1 MTAFMPISRPASMV
15 FLVCLNTAAQKLVLR
30 NIHVEKKPG
39 QESGPVMATVN
50 GKPRRILPEATQVW
64 AVMRG
69 KNALVLIPPSEKEPQ
84 NKEYH
89 LRFYDTSVH
98 KGRFWGTVPFA
109 QAEFSEQKLPD
120 GGWTFLLS
128 GVDPHSK
135 EPLLVVADIYAIRA
149 RLVAAKARTPDGQSL
164 SALLAPDMLAIFET
178 TTPAQ
183 HVQFLHD
190 ASAVVIEP
198 DKQPVTGRWWT
209 DGDVMSA
216 KLNGGAQLDWP
227 RASLTRVVGVPA
239 GWRLVVR
246 LLQPLSSNTA
256 KEGMPVDAV
265 LISPALVDG
274 KVLIPQGSTL
284 KGKVTKAQ
292 PVLVIRQASGRRVP
306 LVFRYD
312 LGLLRITLVRPAS

>member
-1 MTAFMPISRPASMV
+1 MSAFMPISKPASMV
-15 FLVCLNTAAQKLVLR
+15 FLVCLNTAAQELVLR

-64 AVMRG
+64 AVMGG
-69 KNALVLIPPSEKEPQ
+69 KNALVLIPPSKKEPQ

-149 RLVAAKARTPDGQSL
+149 RLVGAKARTPDEQSF

-190 ASAVVIEP
+190 GSAVVIEP
-198 DKQPVTGRWWT
+198 DKQPVTGRW
-209 DGDVMSA
+209 
-216 KLNGGAQLDWP
+216 
-227 RASLTRVVGVPA
+227 
-239 GWRLVVR
+239 
-246 LLQPLSSNTA
+246 
-256 KEGMPVDAV
+256 
-265 LISPALVDG
+265 
-274 KVLIPQGSTL
+274 
-284 KGKVTKAQ
+284 
-292 PVLVIRQASGRRVP
+292 
-306 LVFRYD
+306 
-312 LGLLRITLVRPAS
+312 